1 MMLRHSRASRCNHL
15 AYPCLVATQHIYIA
29 FNHHR
34 VAMGPNSLLSLGK
47 AKYMPALI
55 IQQCLRGV

>member
-1 MMLRHSRASRCNHL
+1 MMLRHGRASRCNHL
-15 AYPCLVATQHIYIA
+15 AHPCLVATQYIHIA

-55 IQQCLRGV
+55 V